1 MRNGA
6 WSSRRHAKKD
16 FLLEIRRACRHEP
29 AVTRKNK
36 AVSGGFSEQDDSAS
50 GFAWVAREPQLMY
63 GAKGRASSQRFLEY
77 HIPTPIHSLSTVEV
91 GFTVACLETEPGKI
105 VRTRSCFHLIGRWG
119 NEFDASFHRA
129 VEGCGEVDNAAIGAD
144 ASAAMRGQVPSFAAT
159 RRPIRQRLRGGRPR
173 PAGRGDRGG
182 GSQCPAP

>member
-63 GAKGRASSQRFLEY
+63 GAMGRASSQRSVEY
-77 HIPTPIHSLSTVEV
+77 HIQSPFTSLNARGSSVSSGV
-91 GFTVACLETEPGKI
+91 FWSLARQICLT
-105 VRTRSCFHLIGRWG
+105 
-119 NEFDASFHRA
+119 
-129 VEGCGEVDNAAIGAD
+129 NA
-144 ASAAMRGQVPSFAAT
+144 
-159 RRPIRQRLRGGRPR
+159 
-173 PAGRGDRGG
+173 PALFNLTL
-182 GSQCPAP
+182 